1 MIAFFLQHCRD
12 EKKLSPLTINAYLM
26 DLEQFSVFLKT
37 AYTIEKIE
45 EADYQMVRSW
55 IVTLS
60 EEKLAKRSINRKLAT
75 LRAFYRFLASKKKIT
90 ANPMLRIVALKTD
103 KPLPHYIEE
112 KPMEKLLDEVVFDEG
127 FEGQRDKITLE
138 LLYGT
143 GIRLAELLGL
153 TLNDVNFYEGQ
164 IKVLGKRNKERIIP
178 ITKGLQQQLQTYIEK
193 RAIFA
198 KATNSLIITDKG
210 LPAYAM
216 FVQRIVKRYLGYV
229 TSLKQKSPHIL
240 RHSFATHLLNNGADL
255 NAVKDLLGHSS
266 LAATQ
271 IYAHNSVEKLK
282 RVFQQAHPKA

>member
-26 DLEQFSVFLKT
+26 DLEQFSIFLKT

-75 LRAFYRFLASKKKIT
+75 LRAFYGFLAAKKKIT

-193 RAIFA
+193 RAAFA

>member
-37 AYTIEKIE
+37 TYTVETIEL
-45 EADYQMVRSW
+45 ADYQMVRSW

-75 LRAFYRFLASKKKIT
+75 LRAFYGFLAAKKKIT

-216 FVQRIVKRYLGYV
+216 FVQRIVKRYLSYV

>member
-26 DLEQFSVFLKT
+26 DLEQFSIFLKT

-75 LRAFYRFLASKKKIT
+75 LRAFYGFLAAKKKIT

-178 ITKGLQQQLQTYIEK
+178 ITKGLQQQLQKYIEK